1 MGDDG
6 AEGLLEMKQA
16 GAATLAQDE
25 ASCVVF
31 GMPKE
36 AIERG
41 AVEQV
46 LPLSSMAAAIQR
58 RAGELRTGPARPG

>member
-1 MGDDG
+1 MRR
-6 AEGLLEMKQA
+6 A

-46 LPLSSMAAAIQR
+46 LPLSRMAAAIQR
-58 RAGELRTGPARPG
+58 HAGN